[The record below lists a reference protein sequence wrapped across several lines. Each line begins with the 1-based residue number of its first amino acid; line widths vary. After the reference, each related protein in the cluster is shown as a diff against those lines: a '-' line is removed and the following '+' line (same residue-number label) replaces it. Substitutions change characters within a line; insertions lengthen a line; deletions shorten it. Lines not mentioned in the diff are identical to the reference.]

1 VVQERRKYG
10 KIGWNVAYDFNESDF
25 VISRKLVSLYLT
37 KSYEDDDEFLPW
49 GSLKYLIGDAMYGG
63 RVSDNMDRRVLVTY
77 LSEYMGDFLFDTCQ
91 KFYFSQAGFA
101 YDLPEPGPLEN
112 YQKHIEKLPLTNS
125 PAVFGLHPNAEI
137 GFYSNA
143 TKNMWVNL
151 ISLQPRSVDS
161 GGGLSRD
168 DIIAG
173 TAKDIEGKVPI
184 ESLDIGSY
192 DLMVVRSK
200 LFERNGVNTPT
211 PAQVVLLQEL
221 ERWNLL
227 VIKMAVTL
235 ADLQRAFRG
244 EIGMSDDLDALGGS
258 LFNGFIPQMWKRL
271 MPNTQKPLGSWMS
284 HFLDRY
290 TQYDL
295 WIAHG
300 EPKVIWLSGLHIPE
314 SYLTALVQT
323 TCRALNWPLDKAT
336 SSTKVTEYTESA
348 MPPAKLEHG
357 TYIKG
362 LYLEGAGWDAEKMC
376 LKRQEPKVLVVP
388 LPILEM
394 IPSGGAV
401 KLHGVFVT
409 PVYVTQDRR
418 NAMGVGLVFEANL
431 ATDEHTSLWVLQG
444 VALSLNTDA

>member
-1 VVQERRKYG
+1 
-10 KIGWNVAYDFNESDF
+10 
-25 VISRKLVSLYLT
+25 
-37 KSYEDDDEFLPW
+37 
-49 GSLKYLIGDAMYGG
+49 
-63 RVSDNMDRRVLVTY
+63 
-77 LSEYMGDFLFDTCQ
+77 
-91 KFYFSQAGFA
+91 
-101 YDLPEPGPLEN
+101 
-112 YQKHIEKLPLTNS
+112 
-125 PAVFGLHPNAEI
+125 
-137 GFYSNA
+137 
-143 TKNMWVNL
+143 
-151 ISLQPRSVDS
+151 
-161 GGGLSRD
+161 
-168 DIIAG
+168 
-173 TAKDIEGKVPI
+173 
-184 ESLDIGSY
+184 
-192 DLMVVRSK
+192 
-200 LFERNGVNTPT
+200 
-211 PAQVVLLQEL
+211 
-221 ERWNLL
+221 
-227 VIKMAVTL
+227 
-235 ADLQRAFRG
+235 
-244 EIGMSDDLDALGGS
+244 MSDDLDALGGS